1 MTPKPPVKIYF
12 EYSDSERIGLV
23 CLVTEMNSIIQS
35 LIKTRGNCFDSQTSD
50 DKIRIDFL
58 LTQVLYIMRVW
69 ELQKSFPHL
78 RWKRLSP
85 VPLCSVLKFMGSEAP
100 AGCKSKIVGIQ
111 RKKDAVWFQK
121 EEVGYSSSLHGRG
134 GSLMRRQ
141 IKFKKAGI

>member
-1 MTPKPPVKIYF
+1 M
-12 EYSDSERIGLV
+12 
-23 CLVTEMNSIIQS
+23 EMSVS
-35 LIKTRGNCFDSQTSD
+35 ST
-50 DKIRIDFL
+50 
-58 LTQVLYIMRVW
+58 
-69 ELQKSFPHL
+69 
-78 RWKRLSP
+78 
-85 VPLCSVLKFMGSEAP
+85 LCSVLKFMGSEAP